1 LYWRAD
7 SVRSAGT
14 NQTGKGF
21 EVKVKRKCAAAL
33 AVVAM
38 LALAPS
44 AGASAMLN
52 TLTQTNGVLS
62 ATWTL
67 DPGSE
72 SWEFQVSTSDL
83 RDVDGYFVDEIRF
96 ADLARDQTSFT
107 APEPLPPG
115 QYFVQIFNTPTFDIC
130 ADPAGVG
137 CTFDYSNI
145 RSVFI
150 PPPPPPPGPPPP
162 LLAPLSSADFV
173 VAEGDVTVASS
184 QHVNKLSIKISPGE
198 NVRATLSGSV
208 SVPGASKVFKFK
220 SVTKS
225 VAAAPGP
232 GTKLALKLPA
242 KAKKA
247 VKKALKRKK
256 VLKAKLKL
264 LLTDA
269 AGNKK
274 TSKYTV
280 RLKP

>member
-1 LYWRAD
+1 VTL
-7 SVRSAGT
+7 
-14 NQTGKGF
+14 KM
-21 EVKVKRKCAAAL
+21 KCAAAL
-33 AVVAM
+33 AMVAM

-44 AGASAMLN
+44 AGASATLN

-145 RSVFI
+145 LSVTIF
-150 PPPPPPPGPPPP
+150 PPPPPTTPPPP

-173 VAEGDVTVASS
+173 VAPGDVIVARS
-184 QHVNKLSIKISPGE
+184 QDVDKLSITISPGE
-198 NVRATLSGSV
+198 NVKATLSGSV
-208 SVPGASKVFKFK
+208 SVPGASKVFRFK
-220 SVTKS
+220 SVTQS
-225 VAAAPGP
+225 VAAGLKT
-232 GTKLALKLPA
+232 TKLALKLSR

-256 VLKAKLKL
+256 ILKAKLTL

-274 TSKYTV
+274 RFKYTV